1 VFQQPK
7 KGTKEFQEKLVKEK
21 EYKKEVKSRKMFE
34 SLVRH
39 PKC

>member
-21 EYKKEVKSRKMFE
+21 EYKKEIKSRKIFE
-34 SLVRH
+34 SLVRN
-39 PKC
+39 P